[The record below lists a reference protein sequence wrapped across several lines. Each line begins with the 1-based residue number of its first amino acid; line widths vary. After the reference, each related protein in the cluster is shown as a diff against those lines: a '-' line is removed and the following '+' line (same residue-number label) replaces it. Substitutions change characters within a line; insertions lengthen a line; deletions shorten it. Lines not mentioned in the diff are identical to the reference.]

1 LNAINSDKSAAAYKP
16 TTKEKVRGIV
26 VVGRQDQ
33 ALSYA
38 VRAAPVVRVKEFTLQ
53 IVDASVPTLKDAA
66 AKA

>member
-1 LNAINSDKSAAAYKP
+1 MGWFKEAHP
-16 TTKEKVRGIV
+16 KEKVRGIV

-38 VRAAPVVRVKEFTLQ
+38 VRAAPDVRVKEIKLQ
-53 IVDASVPTLKDAA
+53 IIDASVPTLKDAA

>member
-1 LNAINSDKSAAAYKP
+1 MGWFKEAP
-16 TTKEKVRGIV
+16 PKEKVRGIV

-38 VRAAPVVRVKEFTLQ
+38 VMAAPDVRVKEFELQ
-53 IVDASVPTLKDAA
+53 IVDASLPTLKDAA